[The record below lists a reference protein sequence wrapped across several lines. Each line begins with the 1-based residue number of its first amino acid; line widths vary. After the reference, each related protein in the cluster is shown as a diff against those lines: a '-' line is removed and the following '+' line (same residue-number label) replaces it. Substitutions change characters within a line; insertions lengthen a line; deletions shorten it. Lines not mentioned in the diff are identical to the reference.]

1 MTDNK
6 RTNRRNF
13 LQDVSAGAAGMALAG
28 ILSARDSAAMARP
41 QQPENINRKDASKY
55 GKYIVTELKSNI
67 AEASWTNAGVV
78 QAAGKGHGGR
88 VLFLDS
94 EVIPGA
100 FYVETAWSFPQGVI
114 KEPKSVAEP
123 HTHDFDEVLGMFGTD
138 LDHPYELNGEVEFWL
153 GGEKHTLTKTCIIFI
168 PRGLVHC
175 PLIYRRVDKPIFNF
189 TTHSG
194 KMYH

>member
-1 MTDNK
+1 MTDK
-6 RTNRRNF
+6 RRANRRSF
-13 LQDVSAGAAGMALAG
+13 FQDLSGGAAGMAFAG
-28 ILSARDSAAMARP
+28 ILSAWNAAAATSDQKPDRISKMD
-41 QQPENINRKDASKY
+41 KSKY

-67 AEASWTNAGVV
+67 DEASWTNAGVV
-78 QAAGKGHGGR
+78 QAAGKGRGGR

-100 FYVETAWSFPQGVI
+100 FYVETAWSVPRGPI

-123 HTHDFDEVLGMFGTD
+123 HKHDYDEVLAMFGTD
-138 LDHPYELNGEVEFWL
+138 LDNPYELNGEVEFWL
-153 GGEKHTLTKTCIIFI
+153 GDEKHILTKSCIIFI
-168 PRGLVHC
+168 PKGLMHC
-175 PLIYRRVDKPIFNF
+175 PLIYRRIDKPIFNF